1 MVAVGVAVALQHTA
15 FVDCMPSTR
24 PTAQDQA
31 SRMIVALKSQVVRM
45 QSANTGR
52 AAEVSRGRQR
62 VR

>member
-1 MVAVGVAVALQHTA
+1 MAVVAAAFALQHT
-15 FVDCMPSTR
+15 VVVGCMPNTQ
-24 PTAQDQA
+24 PIAQGQA
-31 SRMIVALKSQVVRM
+31 SRRIVALKSQVVRM